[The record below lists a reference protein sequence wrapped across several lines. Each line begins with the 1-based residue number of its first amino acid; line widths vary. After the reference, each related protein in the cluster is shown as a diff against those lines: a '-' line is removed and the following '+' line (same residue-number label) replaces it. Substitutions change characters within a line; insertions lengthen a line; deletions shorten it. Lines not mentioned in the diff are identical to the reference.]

1 MTRGREGL
9 RGGSRGQR
17 RAAEWYSTKTYTQ
30 EEDTGGTQEAVGGQW
45 NLEDLIKG
53 VLIY

>member
-1 MTRGREGL
+1 M

-17 RAAEWYSTKTYTQ
+17 RAAEWNSTKTYTQ
-30 EEDTGGTQEAVGGQW
+30 EEDKGDTQEAVGGQW
-45 NLEDLIKG
+45 SLEDLIKG